1 MEALLYF
8 IFWAGFI
15 FLMMR
20 FGCGAHIMGQGH
32 GAGSS
37 GDEPGNAG
45 PRQFRWVPPET
56 DTDPVCKKSIAT
68 DGAKSSVHD
77 GGVYYFCSRDCREV
91 FEAAPGLYVEA
102 GGTDQQELELSN
114 A

>member
-20 FGCGAHIMGQGH
+20 FGCGAHIVGQGH
-32 GAGSS
+32 GQISPQNAP
-37 GDEPGNAG
+37 GDTGT
-45 PRQFRWVPPET
+45 QKFSWVPPAT
-56 DTDPVCKKSIAT
+56 DIDPVCKKSIST
-68 DGAKSSVHD
+68 DTAKSSVHA
-77 GGVYYFCSRDCREV
+77 GSVYYFCSRDCREM
-91 FEAAPGLYVEA
+91 FEAAPELYV
-102 GGTDQQELELSN
+102 GTGDSSKQELELSN